1 MTLLALKNLF
11 RNKRRT
17 FLTSA
22 TIISGMIMLL
32 LALAYVEYVKWGMGE
47 STIRSETGHFQIAE
61 KKFWTGTNDEPLEN
75 GMDNWKVTADTI
87 AMHKNVSSVM
97 PQIDFSG
104 LLSSG
109 ERTQG
114 VFISAVVPEDIIT
127 RGSVFINSKPYET
140 LITQKDGIILGK
152 RLAEYLNVTVGDTV
166 TVMTN
171 TEQGGMNAID
181 IPVVA
186 LTGSV
191 VSEMSKRFAV
201 MHLSSAQ
208 SLLNTSKV
216 QKLVVS
222 LYDSGATDK
231 TMHEVAALLP
241 ESTELRGWKSLAMMY
256 RQVVG
261 FFYQIIG
268 FMTMVLV
275 MLVWFS
281 SSNTQLM
288 SVLERT
294 GEFAAMQAL
303 GTDRHRVVKLIL
315 TESVLLALVCAVV
328 AILSEYGVSSLLNS
342 LKIIMP
348 APPGQER
355 GYQLGFRNETINFV
369 IVTVGTVFVV
379 VSSAVAPA
387 MRMVR
392 QNIAEGLRRYV

>member
-22 TIISGMIMLL
+22 MIVSGMMMLL

-47 STIRSETGHFQIAE
+47 STIRGETGHFQIAT
-61 KKFWTGTNDEPLEN
+61 KNFWTSNNDEPLEH
-75 GMDNWKVTADTI
+75 GMDTWKNTAEKI
-87 AMHKNVSSVM
+87 AGHKEVSSVM
-97 PQIDFSG
+97 PQIDFGG
-104 LLSSG
+104 LISSG

-114 VFISAVVPEDIIT
+114 VFISAIVPEDIIT
-127 RGSVFINSKPYET
+127 RGSVFINSKPYEA
-140 LITQKDGIILGK
+140 LQTQQDGIILGK
-152 RLAEYLNVTVGDTV
+152 RLAEYLNVSIGDMV

-181 IPVVA
+181 IPVIA
-186 LTGSV
+186 LTGSA

-201 MHLSSAQ
+201 MHISSAQ
-208 SLLNTSKV
+208 SLLNTEKV

-222 LYDSGATDK
+222 LYDSGATEK
-231 TMHEVAALLP
+231 TMHEITSLLP
-241 ESTELRGWKSLAMMY
+241 DGNELRGWKSLAMMY
-256 RQVVG
+256 KQVVG

-268 FMTMVLV
+268 FMTIVLV

-288 SVLERT
+288 SVLERS

-303 GTDRHRVVKLIL
+303 GTDRHRIMQLLL
-315 TESVLLALVCAVV
+315 TESILLALACAII
-328 AILSEYGVSSLLNS
+328 AIVSEYGLSSLLNS

-355 GYQLGFRNETINFV
+355 GYQLGFRNVGFNYL
-369 IVTVGTVFVV
+369 IVTFGTVVV
-379 VSSAVAPA
+379 VVTSALAPA
-387 MRMVR
+387 MKMVR